1 MRDFI
6 RKRDRGELLMQKIS
20 RLEENLLKKVIFKG
34 GFVSSL

>member
-6 RKRDRGELLMQKIS
+6 RKRDRGELLMQKIG
-20 RLEENLLKKVIFKG
+20 RLEENLLKKVIFKA